1 MHHSVLYNVNTLYLP
16 NGDPEV
22 VGEIEEGVKLV
33 FAEFSDGKHVMSRDA
48 RDLEVLSPMRMRR
61 RRVMRRLRSVRQR
74 VGVVVRRKRMVVRE
88 ERSVERVERQRGRR
102 SIGRQKR

>member
-48 RDLEVLSPMRMRR
+48 RDLEVLSPVRMRR
-61 RRVMRRLRSVRQR
+61 KVMRRLRSMRQR